1 MSEVVAHLFKLCGM
15 GVILLLIVG
24 FYALLTTRNLVRM
37 VISMEILSKATTLAL
52 IASGYATG
60 QVGLAQALA
69 ITLIVIEVAVVV
81 VAVAIILCVY
91 RHTDSL
97 DVAHLRELKG

>member
-1 MSEVVAHLFKLCGM
+1 MPDPVARLFLLCGM
-15 GVILLLIVG
+15 GVVLLLIVG
-24 FYALLTTRNLVRM
+24 FYSLLTTRNLVRM
-37 VISMEILSKATTLAL
+37 VIALEILSKATTLAL
-52 IASGYATG
+52 ITSGYDTG

>member
-1 MSEVVAHLFKLCGM
+1 MPDPVARLVLLCGM
-15 GVILLLIVG
+15 GIVLLLIVG
-24 FYALLTTRNLVRM
+24 FYSLLTTRNLVRM
-37 VISMEILSKATTLAL
+37 VIALEILSKATTLAL

-91 RHTDSL
+91 RHTGSL

>member
-1 MSEVVAHLFKLCGM
+1 MSNEAARLFLLCGM

-24 FYALLTTRNLVRM
+24 FYSLLRTPNLVRM
-37 VISMEILSKATTLAL
+37 VIALEILSKATTLAL
-52 IASGYATG
+52 IASGYASG

-69 ITLIVIEVAVVV
+69 ITLIVIEVAIVV
-81 VAVAIILCVY
+81 VAVAVILCVY

-97 DVAHLRELKG
+97 DVAKLRELKG

>member
-1 MSEVVAHLFKLCGM
+1 MSNEATGLVLMCGM
-15 GVILLLIVG
+15 GVVLLLIVG
-24 FYALLTTRNLVRM
+24 FYSLLTTRNLVRM
-37 VISMEILSKATTLAL
+37 VIALEILSKATTLAL
-52 IASGYATG
+52 VVSGYATG
-60 QVGLAQALA
+60 QIGLAQALA

-97 DVAHLRELKG
+97 DVAKLRELKG

>member
-1 MSEVVAHLFKLCGM
+1 MPEPVARLVLLCGM
-15 GVILLLIVG
+15 GIVLLLIVG
-24 FYALLTTRNLVRM
+24 FYSLLTTRNLVRM
-37 VISMEILSKATTLAL
+37 VIALEILSKATTLAL
-52 IASGYATG
+52 VVSGYATG
-60 QVGLAQALA
+60 QIGLAQALA

-91 RHTDSL
+91 KHTDSL

>member
-1 MSEVVAHLFKLCGM
+1 MSEPVAHLVLLCGM
-15 GVILLLIVG
+15 GVVLLLIVG
-24 FYALLTTRNLVRM
+24 FYSLLMTRNLVRM
-37 VISMEILSKATTLAL
+37 VIALEILSKATTLAL
-52 IASGYATG
+52 VASGYATG
-60 QVGLAQALA
+60 QIGLAQALA

>member
-1 MSEVVAHLFKLCGM
+1 MPDPVARLVLLCGM
-15 GVILLLIVG
+15 GIVLLLIVG
-24 FYALLTTRNLVRM
+24 FYSLLTTRNLVRM
-37 VISMEILSKATTLAL
+37 VIALEILSKATTLAL
-52 IASGYATG
+52 VASGYATG
-60 QVGLAQALA
+60 QYGLAQALA

-91 RHTDSL
+91 KHTDSL